1 MTEVV
6 SSPSGAIGNAR
17 AALRETRASLASVFR
32 NPRLRRMQLAL
43 AGSLVGDWAYATAVA
58 VFAYGV
64 GGAKAVG
71 LYYTVRL
78 ALIAIASPMLAIAA
92 DRWPRRSVMVVSD
105 VLRFVLVALAAA
117 CLYLDTDPWPVFV
130 LAGMASLAGA
140 AFRPAQNA
148 WMPKLADS
156 PEELMASN
164 GTSSTIESLSFFIGP
179 SLGALLITATD
190 VPTVF
195 LLNAVT
201 FLVSALLVFGIHE
214 REGQPAALISVAA
227 SGDEEDDEPSGFFG
241 QLVGGFGAVAHD
253 RDVLMVGVLLCVQT
267 IVAGASAV
275 FMIVMAVDILETG
288 SEGVGYID
296 SMFGVGAILGGVFA
310 IGRARKRRLCWDL
323 LVGVMLWSLP
333 LLLVWLWPSWVT
345 VFAAAIVMGFG
356 NPLVDVNFATLI
368 QRITPDELLGR
379 VFGTLEGACIGTMA
393 LGSLMMPFLIDAVG
407 FRTSML
413 ILGLGVAALAVPW
426 IPAALALDRR
436 LGVPPG
442 VPLLESVPMFAPLA
456 PDTIERLARKLVHFE
471 VPAGSTIITEG
482 QVSDRFFIIQSGTV
496 AVSHG
501 DQLIRHE
508 EAGDFFGEIG
518 LLRDV
523 RRTATITADSDTVLL
538 ALDRDD
544 FLAAVTGQDDARMA
558 AESIVTRRIAV

>member
-1 MTEVV
+1 MTEVA
-6 SSPSGAIGNAR
+6 SSPAGAIGNAR
-17 AALRETRASLASVFR
+17 AALRETRDSLASVFR
-32 NPRLRRMQLAL
+32 NPRLRRIQLAL
-43 AGSLVGDWAYATAVA
+43 AGSMIGDWAYATAVA

-78 ALIAIASPMLAIAA
+78 GLIAVASPMLAIAA

-105 VLRFVLVALAAA
+105 VARFVLVALAAA
-117 CLYLDTDPWPVFV
+117 CLLLDTDPWPVFV
-130 LAGMASLAGA
+130 LAGLASLAGA

-156 PEELMASN
+156 PEELTASN
-164 GTSSTIESLSFFIGP
+164 GTSSTLESLSFFIGP

-195 LLNAVT
+195 LLNAAT
-201 FLVSALLVFGIHE
+201 FLVSALLVLGIHE
-214 REGQPAALISVAA
+214 REGRPETPISVAA
-227 SGDEEDDEPSGFFG
+227 SGEDDDEPSGFFG
-241 QLVGGFGAVAHD
+241 QLFGGFGAVAHD
-253 RDVLMVGVLLCVQT
+253 RDILMVGALLCVQT

-296 SMFGVGAILGGVFA
+296 SVFGVGAILGGVFA
-310 IGRARKRRLCWDL
+310 IARARKRRLCWDL

-333 LLLVWLWPSWVT
+333 LLLVWLVPSWGT
-345 VFAAAIVMGFG
+345 VFAAAVVMGFG

-407 FRTSML
+407 FETSL
-413 ILGLGVAALAVPW
+413 LVLGLGVAALAIPW

-436 LGVPPG
+436 LGVPPA
-442 VPLLESVPMFAPLA
+442 VPLLESVPMFAPLS

-482 QVSDRFFIIQSGTV
+482 QVSDRFFIIESGTV

-501 DQLIRHE
+501 DRVVRHE

-523 RRTATITADSDTVLL
+523 PRTATITADSDTVLL
-538 ALDRDD
+538 ALERDD